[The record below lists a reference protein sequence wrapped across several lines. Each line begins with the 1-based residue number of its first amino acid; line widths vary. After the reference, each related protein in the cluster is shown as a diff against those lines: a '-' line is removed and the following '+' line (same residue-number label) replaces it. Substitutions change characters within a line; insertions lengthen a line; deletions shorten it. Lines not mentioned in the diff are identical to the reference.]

1 MGYIDTEQ
9 EAREKKDPALLEKDT
24 AKDDFRKFL
33 DDLRMEQQEQ
43 G

>member
-1 MGYIDTEQ
+1 MVTEQ
-9 EAREKKDPALLEKDT
+9 ETKGEKDPALLEKDT